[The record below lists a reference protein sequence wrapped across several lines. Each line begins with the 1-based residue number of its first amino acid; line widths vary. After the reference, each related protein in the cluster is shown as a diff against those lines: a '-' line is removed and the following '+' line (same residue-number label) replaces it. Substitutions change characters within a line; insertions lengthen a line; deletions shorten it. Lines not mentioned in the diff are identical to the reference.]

1 MPRTI
6 TETGCHGFD
15 ELWSR
20 YPKRVAKLDAMKAF
34 RKLNPNAD
42 LLARMLAA
50 LEWQTRSPQWTKDGG
65 QYVPYLA
72 TWIRSARWDDEPT
85 ALTPSSR
92 GHIWTSNDD
101 EEYKAMRARVQA
113 EQEARFR
120 AELERG

>member
-20 YPKRVAKLDAMKAF
+20 YPRRVAKLDAMKAF

-85 ALTPSSR
+85 VRTPSLQAPT
-92 GHIWTSNDD
+92 WTSKDD
-101 EEYKAMRARVQA
+101 EEYKAMRARVIA
-113 EQEARFR
+113 EQDARAR
-120 AELERG
+120 ALSGRG